1 MAKSKRDK
9 EQKQRG
15 RLYATTGERS
25 NKFSEG
31 PEIMVNKNR
40 EIPVAIRQVLQ
51 TQGDRRS

>member
-15 RLYATTGERS
+15 RLHATTGERS

-40 EIPVAIRQVLQ
+40 EIPVAIRQVL
-51 TQGDRRS
+51 